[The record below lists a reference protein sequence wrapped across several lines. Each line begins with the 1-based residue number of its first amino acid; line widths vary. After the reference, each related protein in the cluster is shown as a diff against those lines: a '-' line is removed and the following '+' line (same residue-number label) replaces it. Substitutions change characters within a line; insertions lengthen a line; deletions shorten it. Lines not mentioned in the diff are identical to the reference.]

1 MVSKVF
7 KGSEGQDGIN
17 LLAGLPEEASGTI
30 LFSRA
35 TNISQTRQHVTVD
48 GGRGRLTFKPYGS
61 EVILE
66 KGATKRKIRTSKSYR
81 GTRKMVRE
89 FQESIIEN
97 REPLMSGEKGLDDL
111 SIVLA
116 SYKSAESLTE
126 VTPRQYSL

>member
-17 LLAGLPEEASGTI
+17 LLAGLPEGASGTI

-48 GGRGRLTFKPYGS
+48 EGHGRLTFVPYGN

-66 KGATKRKIRTSKSYR
+66 KGATKRKKS
-81 GTRKMVRE
+81 GPLILTAE
-89 FQESIIEN
+89 QE
-97 REPLMSGEKGLDDL
+97 KW
-111 SIVLA
+111 LA
-116 SYKSAESLTE
+116 NSRS
-126 VTPRQYSL
+126 Q